1 MLADYEDITSDES
14 RTVERNSYWQKE
26 VAEML
31 GELMPPMEEYLSI
44 YGRLLV
50 NSFALRVDNNGE
62 EESVGTALYR
72 ANSIFD
78 HSCRPT
84 AATVFNRG
92 RLEIRAT
99 VGSPRLDLSQ
109 YYISYMD
116 EAETREARQAKL
128 SKTW

>member
-26 VAEML
+26 VAELL
-31 GELMPPMEEYLSI
+31 GELMPPMKEYLSI